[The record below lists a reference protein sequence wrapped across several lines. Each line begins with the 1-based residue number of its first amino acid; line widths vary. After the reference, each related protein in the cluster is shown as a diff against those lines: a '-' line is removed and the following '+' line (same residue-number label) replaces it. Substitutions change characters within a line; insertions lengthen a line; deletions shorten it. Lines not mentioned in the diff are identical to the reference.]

1 MSYFEIVMLVC
12 FGASW
17 PISLTKTIRTKN
29 PVGKSVMF
37 MYLVLI
43 GYVSGALNKIYG
55 HWDNVFWL
63 YIVNGAMVAADIVLT
78 HYYINKN
85 KKI

>member
-1 MSYFEIVMLVC
+1 MLVC

-17 PISLTKTIRTKN
+17 PISLTKTVRTKN

-37 MYLVLI
+37 MYLVLV
-43 GYVSGALNKIYG
+43 GYISGALNKVYAYKL
-55 HWDNVFWL
+55 HDQWDNVFWL
-63 YIVNGAMVAADIVLT
+63 YIFNGTMVAADIILT

-85 KKI
+85 KKL